1 MVYLTRIEHFN
12 AAHKLYNPNWSKEKN
27 DEIFGKCA
35 NENFHG
41 HNFELYVTIKG
52 EPDPDTGFI
61 YDAKKLGAMVN
72 EKVIDKL
79 DHRNLNTDVD
89 FMQGKLCSIENL
101 VMEIWKELANNIQ
114 HTKPLEW
121 ISTITQIASVW
132 YARKNNVLVYP
143 TGIIGVLLAAYL
155 YFFDSNPPLYADGSL
170 NIYYFLM
177 SVYGWYNWVKKKDAE
192 LFTYPISWCTKQQL
206 IFGIGFFLFFWA
218 VIYYVLSNFTDS
230 NTPQLDSLV
239 SASAITAM
247 WWMAKRKI
255 ENWLAWIFSN
265 IVAIPLNFYKHYY
278 LFTLM
283 YILFLAMA
291 WWGYMEWK
299 RQAAKK

>member
-1 MVYLTRIEHFN
+1 M
-12 AAHKLYNPNWSKEKN
+12 
-27 DEIFGKCA
+27 
-35 NENFHG
+35 
-41 HNFELYVTIKG
+41 
-52 EPDPDTGFI
+52 
-61 YDAKKLGAMVN
+61 
-72 EKVIDKL
+72 
-79 DHRNLNTDVD
+79 
-89 FMQGKLCSIENL
+89 SIT
-101 VMEIWKELANNIQ
+101 EIWHQLINNVQ
-114 HTKPLEW
+114 NTKALEW

-155 YFFDSNPPLYADGSL
+155 YYFDSTPPLYADGTL

-177 SVYGWYNWVKKKDAE
+177 SVYGWYNWVQKKDAAQY
-192 LFTYPISWCTKQQL
+192 TYPISWCTRPQL

-218 VIYYVLSNFTDS
+218 LIYFVLTRFTDS
-230 NTPQLDSLV
+230 NTPLLDSLV
-239 SASAITAM
+239 SSSAITAM

-283 YILFLAMA
+283 YVLFLAMA
-291 WWGYMEWK
+291 WWGYIEWK
-299 RQAAKK
+299 KLRTKN